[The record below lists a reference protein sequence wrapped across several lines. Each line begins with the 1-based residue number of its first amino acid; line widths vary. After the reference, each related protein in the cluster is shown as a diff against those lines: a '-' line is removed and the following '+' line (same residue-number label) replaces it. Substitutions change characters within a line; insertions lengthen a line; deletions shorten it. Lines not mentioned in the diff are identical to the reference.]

1 MKVPFLMLLLAA
13 TSPALAQKKD
23 EGNAQANDCPASC
36 AKTCPVSTI
45 LNTSS
50 KNHPFSNCLENIVLK
65 IVEGFFGRIVE
76 QFSV

>member
-13 TSPALAQKKD
+13 TSPAMAQD
-23 EGNAQANDCPASC
+23 DAQANDCPASC

-45 LNTSS
+45 FNTSS
-50 KNHPFSNCLENIVLK
+50 KTYPFSNCLENIVLK
-65 IVEGFFGRIVE
+65 IVEVFFGRIVE

>member
-1 MKVPFLMLLLAA
+1 MLLLAA
-13 TSPALAQKKD
+13 TSPALAQKED

-45 LNTSS
+45 FNTSS

-65 IVEGFFGRIVE
+65 IVEVFFGRIVE